1 MSTYHLS
8 MSLSLGTMTFRHQM
22 MLCCLSA
29 NVFIY
34 NSKGQGR
41 MWVEYMEIFFFASH
55 YQKNSEAKTYPETK
69 YLLFL
74 KLRMCLCICFGC
86 EGNMGFVL
94 SDNIKTL

>member
-1 MSTYHLS
+1 MLS
-8 MSLSLGTMTFRHQM
+8 VCKCFHIQL
-22 MLCCLSA
+22 
-29 NVFIY
+29 
-34 NSKGQGR
+34 KGARQGR

-74 KLRMCLCICFGC
+74 KLHMCLCICFGC

-94 SDNIKTL
+94 LDNIKTL